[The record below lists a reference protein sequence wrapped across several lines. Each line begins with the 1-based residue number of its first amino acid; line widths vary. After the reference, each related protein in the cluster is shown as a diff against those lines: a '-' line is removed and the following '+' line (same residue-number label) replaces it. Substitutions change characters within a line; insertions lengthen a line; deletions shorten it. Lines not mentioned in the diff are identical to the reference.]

1 MAHNPF
7 KPAAPTARFLKIL
20 LFGGPGSGK
29 TRAALS
35 FPGCAVVD
43 AEGGTTLYRGRPGI
57 APFQVMDAK
66 TLTELE
72 SAIDFIEA
80 DKGKTVKTLVIDPIS
95 VFYKVQREATAKTN
109 KRGDMGFR
117 EWGKLNMRMGTLYTR
132 LTNLPC
138 HVVVVAR
145 ETTEYEGTGDE
156 MRRVGMKP
164 DSDGQ
169 MAYIFDFVIHLQA
182 DHSGRVVKSR
192 GADLGEGQR
201 LKAVTWA
208 VFEPFARAYENG
220 ARERLTEDDSA
231 VAAETDHEIKRDE
244 FQDRDAVA
252 TFVAEWKAQGASIQ
266 DITNALQVDK
276 LSQWTL
282 GIAAA
287 RTALRA
293 YMGLDKPPATPAP
306 DTLAS

>member
-1 MAHNPF
+1 MTHNPF
-7 KPAAPTARFLKIL
+7 KPAAQTARYLKVL

-57 APFQVMDAK
+57 APFLVMDAK
-66 TLTELE
+66 TLSELE
-72 SAIDFIEA
+72 SAVDFIEA
-80 DKGKTVKTLVIDPIS
+80 DKGKSVKTLVIDPIS

-109 KRGDMGFR
+109 KRGEMGFR

-138 HVVVVAR
+138 HVVVIAR
-145 ETTEYEGTGDE
+145 ETTEYEGTGDD

-169 MAYIFDFVIHLQA
+169 MAYIFDFVVHLQA
-182 DHSGRVVKSR
+182 DHTGRVVKSR
-192 GADLGEGQR
+192 GAELGEGQR
-201 LKAVTWA
+201 LKSVSWET
-208 VFEPFARAYENG
+208 FEPFARAYENG
-220 ARERLTEDDSA
+220 TRERLTEDDSA

-244 FQDRDAVA
+244 FQDRDTVEA
-252 TFVAEWKAQGASIQ
+252 FVKEWKAQGMSVK
-266 DITNALQVDK
+266 DITDALKIDK
-276 LSQWTL
+276 WSQWTQ
-282 GIAAA
+282 GVAAA
-287 RTALRA
+287 RAVMRDYVGADT
-293 YMGLDKPPATPAP
+293 KPETQ
-306 DTLAS
+306 AS

>member
-1 MAHNPF
+1 MTHNPF
-7 KPAAPTARFLKIL
+7 KPAAPTARYLKVL

-57 APFQVMDAK
+57 APFMVMDAK

-138 HVVVVAR
+138 HVVVIAR

-169 MAYIFDFVIHLQA
+169 MAYIFDFVVHLQA

-192 GADLGEGQR
+192 GSELGEGQR
-201 LKAVTWA
+201 LKMVNWQ

-220 ARERLTEDDSA
+220 THERLTDDESA
-231 VAAETDHEIKRDE
+231 VASETDHEIKRDE
-244 FQDRDAVA
+244 FQDRDTVEK
-252 TFVAEWKAQGASIQ
+252 FVDGWKARGVGIK
-266 DITNALQVDK
+266 DILNALKVDK
-276 LSQWTL
+276 MSQWTL
-282 GIAAA
+282 GVAEAHKA
-287 RTALRA
+287 VRA
-293 YMGLDKPPATPAP
+293 HQGLEASTPSP
-306 DTLAS
+306 DSVAS